1 MDLIG
6 IVMGET
12 LAVGSAAVEAV
23 GQEIGVDM
31 ARYWQADDAFFE
43 LVRDREVL
51 TCIVAEVAGPTVAN
65 AHAGEKA
72 KTPKRIVREQID
84 GTALGRGHAWTPD
97 TTAAPVCRLQIEK
110 KK

>member
-51 TCIVAEVAGPTVAN
+51 TCLVAAVAGPTVAN
-65 AHAGEKA
+65 ANAGEQA
-72 KTPKRIVREQID
+72 KTPTRIVRDHLHGQAGRRTVD
-84 GTALGRGHAWTPD
+84 GRTEGRRAGQEWDRTGN
-97 TTAAPVCRLQIEK
+97 
-110 KK
+110 